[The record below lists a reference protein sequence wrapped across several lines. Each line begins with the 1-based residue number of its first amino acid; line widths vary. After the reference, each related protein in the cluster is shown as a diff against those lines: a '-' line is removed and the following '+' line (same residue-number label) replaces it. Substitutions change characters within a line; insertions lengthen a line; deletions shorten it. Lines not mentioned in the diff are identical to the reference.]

1 MKHEVDQKMQFYF
14 PKVPEPIIKKS
25 SLPTSSSEVR
35 QVHVVEEEHKILQK
49 AKDEVERKHAHDRAV
64 NRKGDKKK
72 QQYEE
77 RKETQL
83 VKEYR

>member
-1 MKHEVDQKMQFYF
+1 M
-14 PKVPEPIIKKS
+14 
-25 SLPTSSSEVR
+25 
-35 QVHVVEEEHKILQK
+35 HVVEEEHKILQK
-49 AKDEVERKHAHDRAV
+49 AKDEVERKHAHDRTV